1 MLNLEINN
9 ETGKHTIAASG
20 SVMEVCSDFVYAV
33 FRLCYQLAE
42 SGKAGEGVSE
52 EIRDCIAAAIQSDEL
67 FEKFRTDKAD
77 GITIIKMTEEV

>member
-9 ETGKHTIAASG
+9 ETGKHTI
-20 SVMEVCSDFVYAV
+20 
-33 FRLCYQLAE
+33 
-42 SGKAGEGVSE
+42 
-52 EIRDCIAAAIQSDEL
+52 EL